1 MTTVDLSKLAERQT
15 TQARITN
22 NRDTVLP
29 RARQTNTPAVQLMAD
44 LRNAQRGDDVDEV
57 RRALGLVNEAVGGV
71 VDIRQAAAAEQAGRD
86 AAAGALE
93 AVQGKP
99 LDPVQA
105 AKSQAHWEAYE
116 IVSSD
121 RKQATWQSE
130 TEAKAVAMVNRGEG
144 PDEVA
149 EFLRSAAAT
158 HLESIRSL
166 YSTDAARQRM
176 VQNSIQFAREVEPKL
191 AGAIR
196 TKLHGEVMDE
206 RAATVANAVKDGRPV
221 DFEASIKPLLDL
233 GISPAAAKDAIR
245 STLSAVALDPQDPRP
260 DVLASLLSSTKA
272 DGTTPSLSA
281 TEQLQVQNAYVQA
294 EGLLKRKQ
302 QADREERQDVLTL
315 KWFGEAEKGEVVD
328 GEISAAVH
336 AGTFSAQE
344 GITLRGAFGRLR
356 DDRLEGEANEDAV
369 IKLELEL
376 AQRQPNYASVRAK
389 AATLYRDGK
398 LGNGRAAAKAY
409 LGLMRST
416 AHDAQA
422 SATATRGGSTRDE
435 VADGKWLLSQLLPIP
450 REDGAVDPNSA
461 RAFILAKQAW
471 RARVQKGEKPGAA
484 ADAVA
489 KEWKDR
495 VAGVA
500 SAAPVRPKT
509 TLKYDSQ
516 GNLK

>member
-22 NRDTVLP
+22 NRDTVIP
-29 RARQTNTPAVQLMAD
+29 RARTNTPAVQVFAD
-44 LRNAQRGDDVDEV
+44 MRNAARGNDVDEV
-57 RRALGLVNEAVGGV
+57 RRALGLVDQAVGAV
-71 VDIRQAAAAEQAGRD
+71 VDMRQAAAAEQAGRD
-86 AAAGALE
+86 ATAAALD
-93 AVQGKP
+93 AAQGKP
-99 LDPVQA
+99 IDPVQA
-105 AKSQAHWEAYE
+105 AKSQAFQEAYE
-116 IVSSD
+116 LVSSD
-121 RKQATWQSE
+121 QKQAAWQAE
-130 TEAKAVAMVNRGEG
+130 VEAKAMAMVNQGADTEDLEAYFKG
-144 PDEVA
+144 SVTAYA
-149 EFLRSAAAT
+149 EAT
-158 HLESIRSL
+158 KSL
-166 YSTDAARQRM
+166 YSTDITRRRVAQRTTDFLDTL
-176 VQNSIQFAREVEPKL
+176 QPKL
-191 AGAIR
+191 LSGIKARVQA
-196 TKLHGEVMDE
+196 EVVDA
-206 RAATVANAVKDGRPV
+206 RAATVSAAAKDGRPV

-260 DVLASLLSSTKA
+260 DILASLLSSTKA

-281 TEQLQVQNAYVQA
+281 PEQLQVQNAYVQA

-356 DDRLEGEANEDAV
+356 DDRLEGEASEDAV

-398 LGNGRAAAKAY
+398 LGTGRAAAKAY

-435 VADGKWLLSQLLPIP
+435 VADGKWLLSQLLPVP
-450 REDGAVDPNSA
+450 REDGVVDPNSA

-471 RARVQKGEKPGAA
+471 RARLQKGEKPGAA

-516 GNLK
+516 GSLK